1 MRKLTLGLF
10 VALLFT
16 QLSLSQDRPFI
27 TKWQADGSGQIS
39 FKAQTAGDVTYT
51 AKFSTGSGYDSIMGT
66 FNKPTMEDAEG
77 FVSISGLPS
86 GVDVELRLGPQNLMA
101 VHMYGINFKEISQWG
116 DVVWSSMAH
125 AFENSYEMDV
135 TATDKPNLSQV
146 TDMSFMFSQCEK
158 LTGPNNIN
166 DWDVSNVTNMRA
178 MFQAALLFNQPLN
191 DWDVSNVT
199 DMEWMFYYASSFN
212 QPLDQW
218 KVHNVISMYNIFSG
232 ASSFDQN
239 LGSWELHLNNE
250 LASII
255 LGLDNSGI
263 SCENYQYSLLGW
275 ATNGS
280 SPATV
285 SASGLT
291 YGPSADSVRALLIA
305 NGWIIQGDEYD
316 EECNAVLPVVFGDV
330 KAILKGGSLIV
341 NWATLTELNNDYFE
355 VEVSTDGKTFTS
367 IGKVSSLAKDGNSD
381 QPLEY
386 TFSKAVSKNALL
398 LGVAALALAVGSFV
412 AGRRKLGAM
421 LLWACLLLGGVS
433 VSCSKK
439 DSVPLAEGK
448 DIYVRIKQVD
458 KDGSYKYSKVVK
470 VIVEN

>member
-77 FVSISGLPS
+77 FVSISVLPS

-146 TDMSFMFSQCEK
+146 TDMSSMFEQCWN

-166 DWDVSNVTNMRA
+166 DWDVSNVTDMQW
-178 MFQAALLFNQPLN
+178 MFYLASSFNQPL
-191 DWDVSNVT
+191 DKWDVSKVKN
-199 DMEWMFYYASSFN
+199 MGAMFSGATSFN

-305 NGWIIQGDEYD
+305 NGWT
-316 EECNAVLPVVFGDV
+316 
-330 KAILKGGSLIV
+330 ILNDSMMRSVMQPFLLSL
-341 NWATLTELNNDYFE
+341 E
-355 VEVSTDGKTFTS
+355 
-367 IGKVSSLAKDGNSD
+367 
-381 QPLEY
+381 
-386 TFSKAVSKNALL
+386 
-398 LGVAALALAVGSFV
+398 
-412 AGRRKLGAM
+412 M
-421 LLWACLLLGGVS
+421 
-433 VSCSKK
+433 
-439 DSVPLAEGK
+439 
-448 DIYVRIKQVD
+448 
-458 KDGSYKYSKVVK
+458 
-470 VIVEN
+470 

>member
-1 MRKLTLGLF
+1 
-10 VALLFT
+10 
-16 QLSLSQDRPFI
+16 
-27 TKWQADGSGQIS
+27 
-39 FKAQTAGDVTYT
+39 
-51 AKFSTGSGYDSIMGT
+51 
-66 FNKPTMEDAEG
+66 MEDAEG
-77 FVSISGLPS
+77 FVSISVLPS
-86 GVDVELRLGPQNLMA
+86 GVDVELRLGPQNLNA
-101 VHMYGINFKEISQWG
+101 VNMFGPNLQEVSQWG
-116 DVVWSSMAH
+116 DVVWSSMAS
-125 AFENSYEMDV
+125 AFEGSPEMDI
-135 TATDKPNLSQV
+135 TATDIPNLAQV

-412 AGRRKLGAM
+412 AGRRKLGTM

-439 DSVPLAEGK
+439 DSVALVEGK

-458 KDGSYKYSKVVK
+458 KDGSYKYSKLVK